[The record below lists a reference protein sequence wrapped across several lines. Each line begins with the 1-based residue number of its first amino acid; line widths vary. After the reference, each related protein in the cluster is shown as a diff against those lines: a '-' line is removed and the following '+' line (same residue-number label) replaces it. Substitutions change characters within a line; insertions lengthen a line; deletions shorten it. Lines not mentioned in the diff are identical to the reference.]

1 MAEIRLTGE
10 GITPGHLGRLRQYL
24 EPVKTAFAVE
34 GEARN
39 HTEQAQLGDGEG
51 SEVLF

>member
-1 MAEIRLTGE
+1 MAETRLTGE
-10 GITPGHLGRLRQYL
+10 GVTPGHLEILRQYL

-34 GEARN
+34 GEAKN
-39 HTEQAQLGDGEG
+39 HTEQAQLGDEEG